1 MVTFSTLGGP
11 RSEAPSTSF
20 RPLVGRRPVGL
31 ATWPTGLL
39 AACLLFAAPVG
50 AQQTKDASLGT
61 DVTSIRTWLLQHN
74 PELQALQ
81 AETEAAEAR
90 VIPAGALPDPM
101 VQVELRDIDPD
112 RPTFLPGNAGSK
124 TYQLRQRV
132 PLWGKRSLARD
143 VASGQARAARLERSA
158 VALDLLAEA
167 EQAYVRYWHAEESV
181 LVIDRLI
188 GLLEQ
193 VEEMAGV
200 RYALGMAP
208 QQDAIRAQVE
218 RTTMQRER
226 IQRQSDREEAIAMLN
241 VALGRRADA
250 ALAGAVAPP
259 YLPVASGSLAEALA
273 HLDADDHPRLQAS
286 RMLAEAAHG
295 AAQLQRRARWPDI
308 TVGVGAMQRDD
319 RVESYELMLEVEIP
333 LQRRAIRERERERLR
348 MEDAAIARARVARN
362 ALAGRLG
369 IAWTQW
375 RSARDKRQLIEKSQ
389 LPQSDANFKSAL
401 ASYQVGEVD
410 FNTLLEALT
419 EWQGADLARVDALRD
434 ELLGAAAV
442 RAIEGETP

>member
-1 MVTFSTLGGP
+1 MVMFSTPDGPHPGVSSKAACPPGDRSRGVLG
-11 RSEAPSTSF
+11 AC
-20 RPLVGRRPVGL
+20 L
-31 ATWPTGLL
+31 AALL
-39 AACLLFAAPVG
+39 AACSLVAGPAW
-50 AQQTKDASLGT
+50 AQQPPDTVPGA
-61 DVTSIRTWLLQHN
+61 DVASIRAWLLQHN

-90 VIPAGALPDPM
+90 IIPAGALPDPM
-101 VQVELRDIDPD
+101 VSVELRDIDPD
-112 RPTFLPGNAGSK
+112 HPAFLPGNVGST
-124 TYQLRQRV
+124 TYQVRQRV
-132 PLWGKRSLARD
+132 PLWGKRALARD
-143 VASGQARAARLERSA
+143 VASGQARAMGLARNA
-158 VALDLLAEA
+158 AALDLLAEA
-167 EQAYVRYWHAEESV
+167 EQAYVRYWHADESV

-188 GLLEQ
+188 ALLEQ
-193 VEEMAGV
+193 VEEIAGV
-200 RYALGMAP
+200 RYALGMVP

-218 RTTMQRER
+218 RTAMLRER
-226 IQRQSDREEAIAMLN
+226 IQRGSGREEAIAMLN

-250 ALAGAVAPP
+250 PLAAPAEP
-259 YLPVASGSLAEALA
+259 PSLTVASGSLTQGLER
-273 HLDADDHPRLQAS
+273 LDADDHPRLQAS
-286 RMLAEAAHG
+286 RTLAEAAHE

-319 RVESYELMLEVEIP
+319 RVESYELMLEVEVP
-333 LQRRAIRERERERLR
+333 LQRRALRERERESLR
-348 MEDAAIARARVARN
+348 MEDAAIARTRVARN
-362 ALAGRLG
+362 ALAGQLG

-375 RSARDKRQLIEKSQ
+375 RSAREKRQLIEKSQ